1 MDMKKKKK
9 NRWIYDRFDYD
20 LFQDR
25 GCDKT
30 DQNICILIK
39 YMWKPNSGPI

>member
-9 NRWIYDRFDYD
+9 KNKWIYDRFDYD

-25 GCDKT
+25 GCDK
-30 DQNICILIK
+30 NRSKHL
-39 YMWKPNSGPI
+39 YSY